1 MMRQALQEARP
12 ERRHEGMSPAIGG
25 AVPLAAGFAAV
36 RTHPLPGA
44 PSTGAPSTGAPSARA
59 IAWRRRAP
67 RAPVRQRLAQ
77 WRARNWRR
85 VVLAWFV
92 LSLIIVIVAAE
103 PKTDFPKAQLRSVPA
118 ARMFLRVA
126 GELTAAGVPVLLVA
140 LP

>member
-12 ERRHEGMSPAIGG
+12 ERRHGDMSPAIGG
-25 AVPLAAGFAAV
+25 IVPLNPAFATV
-36 RTHPLPGA
+36 RTRPLHGA
-44 PSTGAPSTGAPSARA
+44 RSAGA

-67 RAPVRQRLAQ
+67 RAPFRQRVAQ

-85 VVLAWFV
+85 AVLAWFV
-92 LSLIIVIVAAE
+92 LSLIIVVVAAE
-103 PKTDFPKAQLRSVPA
+103 PSTDFPKAQLRSVPA

-126 GELTAAGVPVLLVA
+126 GELTAAGVPVLLIA

>member
-1 MMRQALQEARP
+1 MMSQAFQQARP
-12 ERRHEGMSPAIGG
+12 LSG
-25 AVPLAAGFAAV
+25 V
-36 RTHPLPGA
+36 R
-44 PSTGAPSTGAPSARA
+44 STGA

-85 VVLAWFV
+85 AVLAWFV
-92 LSLIIVIVAAE
+92 LSLIIVVVAAE

-118 ARMFLRVA
+118 VRMFLRVA
-126 GELTAAGVPVLLVA
+126 GGLTAAGVPVLLVA